1 MFQAMRRPEE
11 ILAYRTLR
19 QILVAKPKELWTAA
33 PGDDVRSALQLM
45 CDKNVGLLVVLD
57 RDALV
62 GVVSER
68 DCLRGAVLAN
78 KSLEATKVTDV
89 MVREVVTVPV
99 DQTFADCLRLMHQ
112 HSVRHLPVVDGGK
125 VIAVVSIR
133 DLLREAVTHNSKIIA
148 EIELERLTMF
158 TSMA

>member
-19 QILVAKPKELWTAA
+19 QILVAKPKALWSVG

-45 CDKNVGLLVVLD
+45 TDRNVGLLVVLD
-57 RDALV
+57 QGALV

-68 DCLRGAVLAN
+68 DCVRRAVLAN
-78 KSLEATKVTDV
+78 KPLETTKIADI
-89 MVREVVTVPV
+89 MIREVVTVPV
-99 DQTFADCLRLMHQ
+99 EQTYADCLRLMHQ
-112 HSVRHLPVVDGGK
+112 HGIRHLPVTDGDQ

-133 DLLREAVTHNSKIIA
+133 DLLREAVTHNAKIIA
-148 EIELERLTMF
+148 EVELERLTMF